1 MTTKEGIKMI
11 NNFKDGVFNE
21 LYDIRS
27 EDYELCFSEKLTKET
42 EKFEVSEKREKL
54 KIFINELK
62 LEDDTKIKQINDL
75 IKDLENA
82 LFLEMDYWCRKY
94 YKLGFCD
101 ADMLKKETKTFSEK
115 NRMKGKSFYNECS
128 DEFLEYV
135 EEYRVTYLMKK
146 PEYKE
151 LINQVRKLKE
161 DNPKVENLVEDGK
174 IEILNYKELKV
185 IQKLLSL
192 GSRLDSIEQKEI
204 FRLGMR
210 EMLVNLA
217 DMNLIPLNLK

>member
-1 MTTKEGIKMI
+1 MI

-27 EDYELCFSEKLTKET
+27 EDYELCFSEKFTKET

-192 GSRLDSIEQKEI
+192 SSRLDSIEQKEI

-210 EMLVNLA
+210 EMLTNLTDINA
-217 DMNLIPLNLK
+217 IYLAIKIMV

>member
-1 MTTKEGIKMI
+1 MI

-27 EDYELCFSEKLTKET
+27 ENYELCFSEKLTKET
-42 EKFEVSEKREKL
+42 EKFKVSEKREKL

-146 PEYKE
+146 TEYKE

-192 GSRLDSIEQKEI
+192 GSQLDSIEQKEI

-217 DMNLIPLNLK
+217 YMNLIPLNLK

>member
-1 MTTKEGIKMI
+1 MI

-101 ADMLKKETKTFSEK
+101 ANMLKKETKTFSEK
-115 NRMKGKSFYNECS
+115 NRMKGKSFYNECL

-151 LINQVRKLKE
+151 LINQIRKLKT

-174 IEILNYKELKV
+174 IEILNYKELEV
-185 IQKLLSL
+185 IQKLLNL
-192 GSRLDSIEQKEI
+192 GSQLDSIEQKEI

>member
-1 MTTKEGIKMI
+1 MI

-27 EDYELCFSEKLTKET
+27 EDYELCFSEKFTKET

-101 ADMLKKETKTFSEK
+101 ANMLKKETKTFSEK

-192 GSRLDSIEQKEI
+192 GSQLDFIEQKEI

-210 EMLVNLA
+210 EMLTNLA
-217 DMNLIPLNLK
+217 DMNLISLNLK

>member
-1 MTTKEGIKMI
+1 MI

-27 EDYELCFSEKLTKET
+27 ENYELCFSEKLTKET
-42 EKFEVSEKREKL
+42 EKFKVSEKREKL

-146 PEYKE
+146 TEYKE

-192 GSRLDSIEQKEI
+192 GSQLDSIEQKEI

>member
-1 MTTKEGIKMI
+1 MI
-11 NNFKDGVFNE
+11 NNFNDGVFNE

-27 EDYELCFSEKLTKET
+27 ENYELCFSEKLTKET
-42 EKFEVSEKREKL
+42 EKFKVSEKREKL

-101 ADMLKKETKTFSEK
+101 ANMLKKETKTFSEK

-146 PEYKE
+146 TEYKE

-192 GSRLDSIEQKEI
+192 GSQLDSIEQKEI

>member
-1 MTTKEGIKMI
+1 MI

-54 KIFINELK
+54 KIFINELN

-115 NRMKGKSFYNECS
+115 NRMKGKSFYNECL

-151 LINQVRKLKE
+151 LINQIRKLKT

-174 IEILNYKELKV
+174 IEILNYKELEV
-185 IQKLLSL
+185 IQKLLNL
-192 GSRLDSIEQKEI
+192 GSQLDSIEQKEI

-210 EMLVNLA
+210 EMLTNLA
-217 DMNLIPLNLK
+217 DMNLIPLTLNK

>member
-1 MTTKEGIKMI
+1 MI

-27 EDYELCFSEKLTKET
+27 ENYELCFSEKLTKET
-42 EKFEVSEKREKL
+42 EKFKVSEKREKL

-146 PEYKE
+146 TEYKE

-192 GSRLDSIEQKEI
+192 GSQLDSIEQKEI

-217 DMNLIPLNLK
+217 DMNLISLNLK

>member
-1 MTTKEGIKMI
+1 MI

-27 EDYELCFSEKLTKET
+27 EDYELCFSEKFTKET

-146 PEYKE
+146 TEYKE

-192 GSRLDSIEQKEI
+192 GSQLDSIEQKEI

>member
-42 EKFEVSEKREKL
+42 EKFEVSEKRENL
-54 KIFINELK
+54 KNFINELK
-62 LEDDTKIKQINDL
+62 IEDDSKIKQINDL
-75 IKDLENA
+75 LKDFENA
-82 LFLEMDYWCRKY
+82 LFLEMDFWCRNY

-101 ADMLKKETKTFSEK
+101 ADMLKKETKNFSEK
-115 NRMKGKSFYNECS
+115 NKMKGKSFYNECS
-128 DEFLEYV
+128 DEFFDYV

-151 LINQVRKLKE
+151 LISQVRKLKE

-174 IEILNYKELKV
+174 IEILNYEELKV
-185 IQKLLSL
+185 IQKLLNL
-192 GSRLDSIEQKEI
+192 GSQLDSIEQKEI

-210 EMLVNLA
+210 EMLTNLA
-217 DMNLIPLNLK
+217 DINVIPLTLE

>member
-27 EDYELCFSEKLTKET
+27 EDYELCFSEKFTKET
-42 EKFEVSEKREKL
+42 EKIEISEKREKL

-192 GSRLDSIEQKEI
+192 GSQLDFIEQKEI

-210 EMLVNLA
+210 EMLTNLA

>member
-1 MTTKEGIKMI
+1 MTTKEEIKMI

-27 EDYELCFSEKLTKET
+27 EDYELCFSEKFTKET

-101 ADMLKKETKTFSEK
+101 AEMLKKETKTFSEK

-192 GSRLDSIEQKEI
+192 GSQLDFIEQKEI

-210 EMLVNLA
+210 EMLTNLA
-217 DMNLIPLNLK
+217 DMNLISLNLK

>member
-1 MTTKEGIKMI
+1 MI
-11 NNFKDGVFNE
+11 NNFNDGVFNE

-27 EDYELCFSEKLTKET
+27 ENYELCFSEKLTKET
-42 EKFEVSEKREKL
+42 EKFKVSEKREKL

-135 EEYRVTYLMKK
+135 EEYRITYLMKK

-151 LINQVRKLKE
+151 LINQIRKLKA

>member
-1 MTTKEGIKMI
+1 MI

-27 EDYELCFSEKLTKET
+27 EDYELCFSEKFTKET

>member
-27 EDYELCFSEKLTKET
+27 EDYELCFSEKFTKET

-101 ADMLKKETKTFSEK
+101 ADMLKKERKTFSEK

-146 PEYKE
+146 PEYK
-151 LINQVRKLKE
+151 
-161 DNPKVENLVEDGK
+161 
-174 IEILNYKELKV
+174 
-185 IQKLLSL
+185 
-192 GSRLDSIEQKEI
+192 
-204 FRLGMR
+204 
-210 EMLVNLA
+210 
-217 DMNLIPLNLK
+217 

>member
-1 MTTKEGIKMI
+1 MI
-11 NNFKDGVFNE
+11 NNFNDGVFNE

-27 EDYELCFSEKLTKET
+27 ENYELCFSEKLTKET
-42 EKFEVSEKREKL
+42 EKFKVSEKREKL

-115 NRMKGKSFYNECS
+115 NRIKGKSFYNECS

-135 EEYRVTYLMKK
+135 EEYRITYLMKK

-151 LINQVRKLKE
+151 LINQIRKLKA

>member
-1 MTTKEGIKMI
+1 MI

-27 EDYELCFSEKLTKET
+27 EDYELCFSEKFTKET
-42 EKFEVSEKREKL
+42 EKIEISEKREKL

-192 GSRLDSIEQKEI
+192 GSQLDFIEQKEI

-210 EMLVNLA
+210 EMLTNLA

>member
-1 MTTKEGIKMI
+1 MI

-27 EDYELCFSEKLTKET
+27 EDYELCFSEKFTKET

-161 DNPKVENLVEDGK
+161 DNRKVENLVEDGK

-192 GSRLDSIEQKEI
+192 GSQLDFIEQKEI

-210 EMLVNLA
+210 EMLTNLA

>member
-42 EKFEVSEKREKL
+42 EKFKVSEKREKL

-101 ADMLKKETKTFSEK
+101 ANMLKKETKTFSEK
-115 NRMKGKSFYNECS
+115 NRIKGKSFYNECS

-151 LINQVRKLKE
+151 LINQIRKLKT

-174 IEILNYKELKV
+174 IEILNYKELEV
-185 IQKLLSL
+185 IQKLLNL
-192 GSRLDSIEQKEI
+192 GSQLDSIEQKEI

>member
-1 MTTKEGIKMI
+1 MT

-101 ADMLKKETKTFSEK
+101 ANMLKKETKTFSEK
-115 NRMKGKSFYNECS
+115 NRMKGKSFYNECL

-151 LINQVRKLKE
+151 LINQIRKLKT

-174 IEILNYKELKV
+174 IEILNYKELEV
-185 IQKLLSL
+185 IQKLLNL
-192 GSRLDSIEQKEI
+192 GSQLDSIEQKEI

>member
-1 MTTKEGIKMI
+1 MTTKEEIKMI

-27 EDYELCFSEKLTKET
+27 EDYELCFSEKFTKET

-192 GSRLDSIEQKEI
+192 GSQLDFIEQKEI

-210 EMLVNLA
+210 EMLTNLA

>member
-1 MTTKEGIKMI
+1 MTTKEEIKMI
-11 NNFKDGVFNE
+11 NNFKNGVFNE

-42 EKFEVSEKREKL
+42 EKFEVSKKKEKL

-174 IEILNYKELKV
+174 IEILNYRELKV

-192 GSRLDSIEQKEI
+192 GSQLDSIEQKEI

-210 EMLVNLA
+210 EMLTNLA

>member
-1 MTTKEGIKMI
+1 MI

-27 EDYELCFSEKLTKET
+27 ENYELCFSEKLTKET
-42 EKFEVSEKREKL
+42 EKFKVSEKREKL

-82 LFLEMDYWCRKY
+82 LFLEVDYWCRKY

-146 PEYKE
+146 TEYKE

-192 GSRLDSIEQKEI
+192 GSQLDSIEQKEI

>member
-27 EDYELCFSEKLTKET
+27 EDYELCFSEKFTKET

-161 DNPKVENLVEDGK
+161 DNRKVENLVEDGK

-192 GSRLDSIEQKEI
+192 GSQLDFIEQKEI

-210 EMLVNLA
+210 EMLTNLA

>member
-1 MTTKEGIKMI
+1 MI

-27 EDYELCFSEKLTKET
+27 EDYELCFSEKFTKET

-101 ADMLKKETKTFSEK
+101 ANMLKKETKTFSEK
-115 NRMKGKSFYNECS
+115 NRMKGKSFYNECL

-151 LINQVRKLKE
+151 LINQIRKLKT

-174 IEILNYKELKV
+174 IEILNYKELEV
-185 IQKLLSL
+185 IQKLLNL
-192 GSRLDSIEQKEI
+192 GSQLDSIEQKEI

>member
-1 MTTKEGIKMI
+1 MI

-115 NRMKGKSFYNECS
+115 NRMKGKSFYNECL

>member
-1 MTTKEGIKMI
+1 MI

-42 EKFEVSEKREKL
+42 EKFEVSKKREKL

-174 IEILNYKELKV
+174 IEILNYRELKV

-192 GSRLDSIEQKEI
+192 GSQLDSIEQKEI

-210 EMLVNLA
+210 EMLTNLA